1 MFYISWCSRFFI
13 VYTLMYIY
21 SDILWWCL
29 SYYLHRLWYW
39 HHDVSF
45 YAWFTCTFIM
55 IFRDVHKF
63 WYFTSG
69 LTNPKTL
76 MISCVLFQVFV
87 KKKNRDYFQ
96 ERLLFQIAAYY
107 PAKSYE
113 RIITAYFQNSKLLSI
128 DCEMF
133 VCS

>member
-1 MFYISWCSRFFI
+1 
-13 VYTLMYIY
+13 
-21 SDILWWCL
+21 
-29 SYYLHRLWYW
+29 
-39 HHDVSF
+39 
-45 YAWFTCTFIM
+45 M

-63 WYFTSG
+63 LYFTSG